1 MTRAR
6 KRDSAAS
13 KLATKL
19 YIKPKSL
26 KPKEIAPVP
35 SLESLPV
42 NKAQC
47 SKAVDALVQYAKRKI
62 EQKQDTDLLAG
73 EENEDVWLGVTLKRM

>member
-1 MTRAR
+1 
-6 KRDSAAS
+6 
-13 KLATKL
+13 
-19 YIKPKSL
+19 
-26 KPKEIAPVP
+26 VP
-35 SLESLPV
+35 SFESLPV

-47 SKAVDALVQYAKRKI
+47 SKAVDALVQYAKRKV